1 MARRFFF
8 TVINELLII
17 ALFVVIVVT
26 FIGPVEKNIKAD
38 GRGYY
43 EYLPSFFIY
52 HDLIRKDIPVKT
64 DSVFNK
70 RVISIPS
77 YIDYRDYKVDKFA
90 CGTAVL
96 ELPFFLT
103 ALAVTDLEGNNT
115 DGYQKPFHTAIFIAA
130 LFYLFLALVKQK
142 KILELYG
149 IDHYIII
156 FIQLLLVLATG
167 VTNYA
172 YFDAGFSH
180 VYSLFAISAFI
191 YFIKLYFIHLRFSD
205 FYVACLFA
213 GLILILRQVNVIII
227 LILPFIA
234 ESWPVLKEGALRLIK
249 NPVKLIVG
257 FLIIAAVFSI
267 QSMLWFLQ
275 TGEFLIY
282 SYQGEGFNFLKPHFF
297 DILFSFQKGL
307 FVYTPVL
314 LLALFSLIWL
324 VYRRKYY
331 MALTWLAFF
340 LILTYILSSWH
351 SWYFGASYGLRA
363 YIDFYTI
370 FFIPVA
376 IFFNET
382 TKPVNAT
389 VITISLLTI
398 PLKVIQAYQYK
409 EYILHWT
416 YMDKDKYMKSFL
428 KTNYRFKGLFWKK
441 EINEKYYTPV
451 KEVSFASLN
460 TIANQDSLIFRDIS
474 RNIPGF
480 ERVKIIRITMENDF
494 YDQNDS
500 KIIVSI
506 SDSTTGKNILWLH
519 KYLVNFSE
527 KEFNQWQTGSFNF
540 EISPMPDKNPKMV
553 AITILSG
560 KQNNSF
566 KNFNIKFL
574 IPK

>member
-1 MARRFFF
+1 
-8 TVINELLII
+8 
-17 ALFVVIVVT
+17 
-26 FIGPVEKNIKAD
+26 
-38 GRGYY
+38 
-43 EYLPSFFIY
+43 
-52 HDLIRKDIPVKT
+52 
-64 DSVFNK
+64 
-70 RVISIPS
+70 
-77 YIDYRDYKVDKFA
+77 
-90 CGTAVL
+90 
-96 ELPFFLT
+96 
-103 ALAVTDLEGNNT
+103 
-115 DGYQKPFHTAIFIAA
+115 
-130 LFYLFLALVKQK
+130 
-142 KILELYG
+142 
-149 IDHYIII
+149 
-156 FIQLLLVLATG
+156 
-167 VTNYA
+167 
-172 YFDAGFSH
+172 
-180 VYSLFAISAFI
+180 
-191 YFIKLYFIHLRFSD
+191 
-205 FYVACLFA
+205 
-213 GLILILRQVNVIII
+213 
-227 LILPFIA
+227 
-234 ESWPVLKEGALRLIK
+234 
-249 NPVKLIVG
+249 
-257 FLIIAAVFSI
+257 
-267 QSMLWFLQ
+267 
-275 TGEFLIY
+275 
-282 SYQGEGFNFLKPHFF
+282 LKPHFF

-382 TKPVNAT
+382 TKPVKAT

-398 PLKVIQAYQYK
+398 PLNVIQAYQYK

>member
-1 MARRFFF
+1 MARRFFL

-17 ALFVVIVVT
+17 ALFFVIVVT

-52 HDLIRKDIPVKT
+52 HDLIRKDIPVKS

-77 YIDYRDYKVDKFA
+77 YIDYGEFKVDKFA

-103 ALAVTDLEGNNT
+103 ALAVTDLEGNYT
-115 DGYQKPFHTAIFIAA
+115 DGYQKPFQTAIFIAA
-130 LFYLFLALVKQK
+130 LFYLFLALVFLK

-180 VYSLFAISAFI
+180 VYSLFAITAFI
-191 YFIKLYFIHLRFSD
+191 YFIKLYFIHLKFID

-227 LILPFIA
+227 LILPFLA
-234 ESWPVLKEGALRLIK
+234 GSWPVLKESALRLIK
-249 NPVKLIVG
+249 NPVKLIAG

-307 FVYTPVL
+307 FVYTPVM

-382 TKPVNAT
+382 TKPVKAT

-398 PLKVIQAYQYK
+398 PLNVIQAYQYK

-460 TIANQDSLIFRDIS
+460 TIANQDSVIFRDIS